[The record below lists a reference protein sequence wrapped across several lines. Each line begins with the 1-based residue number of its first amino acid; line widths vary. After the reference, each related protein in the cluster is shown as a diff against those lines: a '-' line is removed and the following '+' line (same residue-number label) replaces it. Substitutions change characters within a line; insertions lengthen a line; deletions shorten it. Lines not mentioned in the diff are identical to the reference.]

1 MANCN
6 RRRLLTASLLAPAL
20 VGAAGRERSAKTRAA
35 AASLDLTQAAN
46 SLCAVVKLR
55 GDLSGARVL
64 QCYSGSLSLLVA
76 GRAPVRVASY
86 QGVIRTDWTPLP
98 DGSFRYRTFD
108 IGYFGDLAT
117 GSPVSTLTNPLT
129 GDSLVPQDIRDGPVE
144 ALYTTFGIYRDGA
157 APDPKRKL
165 ELNWHQAGDEL
176 WYNSFFPFQFPNP
189 LRAED
194 FPELTSFP
202 DVVQGSWFTYQGR
215 RSDIADPATTRAPM
229 QTILTVIS
237 TPHPWLRMGRMPALQ
252 LIQTVSR
259 KIAAIYDAPAAVRG
273 YLANAM
279 PDYLQADTPFV
290 SVGNSFERYRREH
303 AASAPARAAAPAVA
317 TPVRR
322 WRQYAASRYGQV
334 HLWSAEPTERARRV
348 PLVCLHPSP
357 TSGEMFHDLQ
367 AELATSR
374 IVHCPDTPGFGASDA
389 PAVQPSILDYGG
401 ALGDAFV
408 SLGHG
413 DGNSPRGQLDLFGFH
428 TGALIALEFA
438 LQFPQMVRRL
448 ILAGVPHYDAA
459 RRPGERAAHVA
470 PYPYFTDPKYVAALY
485 RRLVLDAKDSGPPE
499 ARLRRFGD
507 RLRAGPNGWWGPDA
521 VFTYDSGSSLPRLRV
536 PTLLIAFNE
545 EMTEPTRAASR
556 LIPGAQLVEMLDL
569 PIFGFIVAPAR
580 VAQTLQDFLD
590 IGP

>member
-1 MANCN
+1 MANRN

-20 VGAAGRERSAKTRAA
+20 AGAATRGHGPKRRAA
-35 AASLDLTQAAN
+35 AALDLTQAAN
-46 SLCAVVKLR
+46 SLRAVVKLR

-64 QCYSGSLSLLVA
+64 QCYSGTLALLVA
-76 GRAPVRVASY
+76 GRAPARVASY

-117 GSPVSTLTNPLT
+117 GSPVSTLTNLLT
-129 GDSLVPQDIRDGPVE
+129 GETLVPQDIRDGPLE
-144 ALYTTFGIYRDGA
+144 ALYSAFGIYRDGA

-165 ELNWHQAGDEL
+165 ELNWHQSGDEL
-176 WYNSFFPFQFPNP
+176 WYSTFFPFQFPNP
-189 LRAED
+189 LPAED
-194 FPELTSFP
+194 FPDLTSFP
-202 DVVQGSWFTYQGR
+202 DIVQGSWFTYQGR
-215 RSDIADPATTRAPM
+215 VSDIQDLATTRAPM

-237 TPHPWLRMGRMPALQ
+237 TPHPWLRMGRMPALM
-252 LIQTVSR
+252 LIQTVAR
-259 KIAAIYDAPAAVRG
+259 KIASIDDAPAAVRG

-303 AASAPARAAAPAVA
+303 AAPAARRPVAPAAAKNL
-317 TPVRR
+317 RR
-322 WRQYAASRYGQV
+322 WRHYAASRYGQV
-334 HLWSAEPTERARRV
+334 HLWSAEPTDRTRRL

-357 TSGEMFHDLQ
+357 TSGEMFQDLQ
-367 AELATSR
+367 TELAASR
-374 IVHCPDTPGFGASDA
+374 VVHCPDTPGFGASDA
-389 PAVQPSILDYGG
+389 PPKQPTIADYGG

-408 SLGHG
+408 SLGYG
-413 DGNSPRGQLDLFGFH
+413 DSKSPRGQIDLFGFH
-428 TGALIALEFA
+428 TGSLIAVEFA
-438 LQFPQMVRRL
+438 LQFPQLVRRL

-459 RRPGERAAHVA
+459 RRPSERAAHVA
-470 PYPYFTDPKYVAALY
+470 PYPYFTDPKYVATLY
-485 RRLVLDAKDSGPPE
+485 QRLVLDAKDSGPPE
-499 ARLRRFGD
+499 VRLRRFGD

-521 VFTYDSGSSLPRLRV
+521 VFTYDSGSSLPGLQV

-580 VAQTLQDFLD
+580 VAQAVRDFLD
-590 IGP
+590 TGS

>member
-1 MANCN
+1 MANRN
-6 RRRLLTASLLAPAL
+6 RRRILTASLLAPAL
-20 VGAAGRERSAKTRAA
+20 AGAATRERSPKGRATA
-35 AASLDLTQAAN
+35 APLDLAQAAN
-46 SLCAVVKLR
+46 SLRAVVKLR

-76 GRAPVRVASY
+76 GRAPARLASY
-86 QGVIRTDWTPLP
+86 QGVIRTDWTPLA

-117 GSPVSTLTNPLT
+117 GEPVSTLTNPLT
-129 GDSLVPQDIRDGPVE
+129 GESLVPQDIRDGPVE
-144 ALYTTFGIYRDGA
+144 ALYTAYGIYRDGA
-157 APDPKRKL
+157 TPDPSRKL
-165 ELNWHQAGDEL
+165 QLSWHQSGDEL
-176 WYNSFFPFQFPNP
+176 WYDSFFPFQFPNP
-189 LRAED
+189 LPAED

-202 DVVQGSWFTYQGR
+202 NVVQGSWFTYQGR
-215 RSDIADPATTRAPM
+215 LSDIQDPQTTRAPM

-237 TPHPWLRMGRMPALQ
+237 TPHPWLRMGRMPALM

-259 KIAAIYDAPAAVRG
+259 KIASIDDAPAAVRG
-273 YLANAM
+273 YLANTM
-279 PDYLQADTPFV
+279 PDYLRADTPFV
-290 SVGNSFERYRREH
+290 SVGNSFERYRRER
-303 AASAPARAAAPAVA
+303 AASATPRPVAPATA
-317 TPVRR
+317 TKVRR

-334 HLWSAEPTERARRV
+334 HVWSAEPLVRARRL

-357 TSGEMFHDLQ
+357 TTGEMFHDLQ
-367 AELATSR
+367 TELASSR
-374 IVHCPDTPGFGASDA
+374 VVHCPDTPGFGASDA
-389 PAVQPSILDYGG
+389 PPTQPGIADYGG

-413 DGNSPRGQLDLFGFH
+413 DSKSPRGQIDLFGFH
-428 TGALIALEFA
+428 TGSLIAVEFA
-438 LQFPQMVRRL
+438 LQFPQLVRRL

-459 RRPGERAAHVA
+459 RRPVERAAHVA
-470 PYPYFTDPKYVAALY
+470 PYPYFTDPNYVATIY
-485 RRLVLDAKDSGPPE
+485 KRLVLDAKDSGPPE

-521 VFTYDSGSSLPRLRV
+521 VFTYDSGSSLPKLKV

-556 LIPGAQLVEMLDL
+556 LIPGANLVEMLDL

-580 VAQTLQDFLD
+580 VAQTLRDFLD
-590 IGP
+590 NGP